1 MPFIEESDLLD
12 LHKDIDK
19 AQIIN
24 ERLLDQI
31 KYKNKDLRKI
41 KLQRN
46 ILLGFVG
53 LFVIGTLAIT
63 SFTAGLS
70 SKQSFDNQS
79 NVLVSIDSL
88 DVIKARIDNLRDQN
102 EELSLVREFYL
113 AKEFLNKEKIYSV
126 QVKSFVEIARK
137 EDGKVLTGGEFPEN
151 LGDEFKNGYF
161 LRPTV
166 IKDLTQ
172 CSEIHQ
178 TEIFGPVVTVNSFKY
193 LHEGVKWA
201 NTSPYGLSASVW
213 TKDLSKA
220 HKMARD
226 LKVGTVWVNTW
237 LKRDLRM
244 PFGGQKASGLGREG
258 GEDSIDFFTEKKTVC
273 IEF

>member
-70 SKQSFDNQS
+70 SKQSFENQG
-79 NVLVSIDSL
+79 NLLVSIDSL
-88 DVIKARIDNLRDQN
+88 EVIKARIDNLKSQN
-102 EELSLVREFYL
+102 EELSL

-126 QVKSFVEIARK
+126 QVKSFVENNVTLASEALTNTLFVKTNPFYAYSLGNFETLEEAQKFRK
-137 EDGKVLTGGEFPEN
+137 QLVQMGFNDAFVASYQDGQRVKIED
-151 LGDEFKNGYF
+151 
-161 LRPTV
+161 
-166 IKDLTQ
+166 
-172 CSEIHQ
+172 
-178 TEIFGPVVTVNSFKY
+178 
-193 LHEGVKWA
+193 
-201 NTSPYGLSASVW
+201 PY
-213 TKDLSKA
+213 
-220 HKMARD
+220 
-226 LKVGTVWVNTW
+226 
-237 LKRDLRM
+237 
-244 PFGGQKASGLGREG
+244 
-258 GEDSIDFFTEKKTVC
+258 
-273 IEF
+273 